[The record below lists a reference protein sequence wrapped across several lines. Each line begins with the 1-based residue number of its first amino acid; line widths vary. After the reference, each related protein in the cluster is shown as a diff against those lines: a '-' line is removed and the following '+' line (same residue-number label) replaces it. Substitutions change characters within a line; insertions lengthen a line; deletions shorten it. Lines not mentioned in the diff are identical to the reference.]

1 LYISTDEF
9 QVSFIVPVLALLTTG
24 YYHKRYTSK
33 HDPQTL
39 FSLDLALMPTML
51 LAIRLGR
58 CEPDRHLWWF
68 VSLPPSQ
75 AESRDN

>member
-1 LYISTDEF
+1 MA
-9 QVSFIVPVLALLTTG
+9 P
-24 YYHKRYTSK
+24 K
-33 HDPQTL
+33 HF

-51 LAIRLGR
+51 LAIRLER
-58 CEPDRHLWWF
+58 CQPDRHLWWF